1 MSFVRRISMLFLP
14 LALHFLLAGPASAQK
29 NPSQKRASLVVVA
42 DELGMNRGILL
53 LDLMRSRLH
62 LAVEAGNFNSPDGS
76 TALCIYSRRSSGR
89 RAMASSGGGLPHCP
103 MIAAFIDGV
112 RTANAGAYLDAMR
125 ASDVGIF
132 EMLSASEALHRYGA
146 SEGDVEALI
155 FWTRSKRLH
164 AGPSLF

>member
-29 NPSQKRASLVVVA
+29 NPSQKRANLVVVA

-125 ASDVGIF
+125 ASDV
-132 EMLSASEALHRYGA
+132 ESVELLSASDALQRYGA
-146 SEGDVEALI
+146 SAGGAEALI
-155 FWTRSKRLH
+155 IWTRGNGPHARPRL
-164 AGPSLF
+164 F